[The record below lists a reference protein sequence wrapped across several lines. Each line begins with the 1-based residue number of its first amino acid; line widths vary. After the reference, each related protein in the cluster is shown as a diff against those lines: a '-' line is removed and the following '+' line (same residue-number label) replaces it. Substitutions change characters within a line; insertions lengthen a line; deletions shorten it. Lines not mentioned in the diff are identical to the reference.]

1 MPYTNIVVKI
11 VTEEDYYHIRN
22 INFPYF
28 LSHYKILGCLVNKG
42 NKAYIH
48 FKKCESMSL

>member
-11 VTEEDYYHIRN
+11 VTEEDYYRIRT

-28 LSHYKILGCLVNKG
+28 PSHYKILGCLVNKG
-42 NKAYIH
+42 NKADIN
-48 FKKCESMSL
+48 FKKCESMLL